1 MMNICLLKD
10 LKYIEQLP
18 DGSWVIRYGIVPAGH
33 DPAGNEF
40 VSFASSVYPKKPTME
55 QIKRSIHWYAMA
67 NLDDEEV
74 LATVARPKMYL
85 YAYY

>member
-1 MMNICLLKD
+1 MICLKSE

-18 DGSWVIRYGIVPAGH
+18 SGEWVVRYGVVPAGH
-33 DPAGNEF
+33 DSAGNEL

-55 QIKRSIHWYAMA
+55 QIKRSIYRYAMA
-67 NLDDEEV
+67 HLGDEDILE
-74 LATVARPKMYL
+74 TVAKPKMYL